1 TTSSATSCLNSG
13 LKCFVII
20 LPFVNGDY
28 NITSNSV
35 AKFSMPLQFVKLKE
49 KHQRLL
55 ELVLL
60 DVREFDP
67 PPIYWE
73 AFDRV
78 NDLMQDTTV

>member
-1 TTSSATSCLNSG
+1 
-13 LKCFVII
+13 
-20 LPFVNGDY
+20 
-28 NITSNSV
+28 
-35 AKFSMPLQFVKLKE
+35 MPLQFVKLKE